1 MGGAAACFGIFKEEK
16 NEVDNLITVWTKEWQ
31 NCLASRGHF
40 SVSLEFRRS
49 VCAKELLVRHTLP
62 NSS

>member
-1 MGGAAACFGIFKEEK
+1 MRGTAACFRTFKEET
-16 NEVDNLITVWTKEWQ
+16 NEVDYLIAVWTKEWQ
-31 NCLASRGHF
+31 NCLASGGHF
-40 SVSLEFRRS
+40 SVWLEFRRS